1 MAFQTT
7 QKKKSS
13 SKWDLGVSSGFLCLY
28 ELFVGI
34 KVPVVDSN
42 VLTQTQASEVVVL

>member
-7 QKKKSS
+7 QKKEQLEMGP
-13 SKWDLGVSSGFLCLY
+13 WCLY